1 LGKLFSGWGNYDGE
15 YLALSGRQFTF
26 IEQPKFHSFF
36 VSTASGEF
44 DDGGNPAKSRA
55 VSLAIDPSE
64 PSARAALSIT
74 TSVVRMAATILF
86 TGKRHR
92 LRNIREEK
100 SGPGRRLPPH

>member
-1 LGKLFSGWGNYDGE
+1 LNAGGPWKDEHFASQKSDQNSARDSQAE
-15 YLALSGRQFTF
+15 
-26 IEQPKFHSFF
+26 FF

-55 VSLAIDPSE
+55 VSSAIDPSE
-64 PSARAALSIT
+64 PCARAALSIT